1 MKLYRSKIEPLAKDI
16 LGTLNAARDIE
27 VAPDRVAEAELD
39 VRAILDQYVRVDS
52 EVLDRAKDLV
62 QQRNLPQTELGRVR
76 RIVAEERKHKV
87 GDDGVDWLIDQI
99 IEGFMVSANV
109 DEVFADDPTLRR
121 HIHDVMRKH
130 LEEDNAID
138 VEVRGRLKHL
148 QEGTQAWEI
157 EYQRVLQE
165 VRKKRGA
172 A

>member
-16 LGTLNAARDIE
+16 LGTLNAARAIE

-39 VRAILDQYVRVDS
+39 VRAILDQYVRVDT

-76 RIVAEERKHKV
+76 RIVAEERKHKI

-99 IEGFMVSANV
+99 IEGFLVSANV

>member
-16 LGTLNAARDIE
+16 LGTLNAARAIE

-39 VRAILDQYVRVDS
+39 VRAILDQYVRVDT

-99 IEGFMVSANV
+99 IEGFLVSANV